1 MHGFYETVARSTAD
15 IKKKEHTSNRTR
27 IEEKQKE
34 NRKQKVHLLQH
45 AATTGKILPVAQ
57 YMYSCTY

>member
-15 IKKKEHTSNRTR
+15 IKKKEHASNCTR